1 MAVGQVQHRLAG
13 ELDVGWAGFR
23 RRLRLGAGAL
33 AFFLGHRQRE
43 AGPQTQ
49 RRHGG
54 AP

>member
-13 ELDVGWAGFR
+13 ELDVGWGG
-23 RRLRLGAGAL
+23 LGGLLSLGAGAL